1 MKRVFDLAVASLLL
15 LAVAPI
21 LAACAL
27 AVRLTSKGPAI
38 FGHQRY
44 GRGGTTFNCLKLRT
58 MVAHAEA
65 WLEEDEDL
73 RVLHKQNDFKLPLAK
88 DPRVTRIGRFLR
100 VSHID
105 ELPQLINVL
114 RGEMSLVGPRPVVGE
129 ELEWYGDRAGDL
141 LAARPGIF
149 GLWTV
154 QGHRRV
160 EYPARVSVEL
170 EYVDNSSFVGDVSI
184 LLQHVPVLLRGQG
197 EE

>member
-73 RVLHKQNDFKLPLAK
+73 RALHKKNDFKLPMAK
-88 DPRVTRIGRFLR
+88 DPRVTRVGRLLR

-105 ELPQLINVL
+105 ELPQLINVI

-129 ELEWYGDRAGDL
+129 ELEWYGDRAGDF
-141 LAARPGIF
+141 LAVRPGIF

-154 QGHRRV
+154 QGHSRV
-160 EYPARVSVEL
+160 EYPARASVEL
-170 EYVDNSSFVGDVSI
+170 AYVDNSSLMGDLSI
-184 LLQHVPVLLRGQG
+184 LLQHVPVVLRGQG

>member
-1 MKRVFDLAVASLLL
+1 MKRVFDVAVASLLL

-65 WLEEDEDL
+65 WLAEDEDL
-73 RVLHKQNDFKLPLAK
+73 RALHRQNDFKLPVAE

-114 RGEMSLVGPRPVVGE
+114 RGEMSLVGPRPVVEE
-129 ELEWYGDRAGDL
+129 ELEWYGDRVGDF
-141 LAARPGIF
+141 LAVRPGIF
-149 GLWTV
+149 GLWTA
-154 QGHRRV
+154 QGHKRV
-160 EYPARVSVEL
+160 EYPARASAEL
-170 EYVDNSSFVGDVSI
+170 AYVDNSSLVGDLGI
-184 LLQHVPVLLRGQG
+184 LLRHVPVVLRGQG

>member
-21 LAACAL
+21 LVACVL

-73 RVLHKQNDFKLPLAK
+73 RALHKQNDFKLPMAK
-88 DPRVTRIGRFLR
+88 DPRVTRVGRLLR

-105 ELPQLINVL
+105 ELPQLINVI
-114 RGEMSLVGPRPVVGE
+114 RGEMSLVGPRPVVGG
-129 ELEWYGDRAGDL
+129 ELEWYGDRAGDF
-141 LAARPGIF
+141 LAVRPGIF

-160 EYPARVSVEL
+160 EYPARASVEL
-170 EYVDNSSFVGDVSI
+170 AYVDNSSLMGDLSI
-184 LLQHVPVLLRGQG
+184 LLQHVPVVLMGQG